1 MKRPPVKGKRFDMLK
16 AKLGSGKTKMMK
28 EKC

>member
-1 MKRPPVKGKRFDMLK
+1 MKRPPVKGKRFDLLK
-16 AKLGSGKTKMMK
+16 AKLGSGKAKMK